1 MYTPTFSFT
10 KKEEKLEI
18 VKKITLNNDN
28 DINVTK
34 INNSSYSVEGILLK
48 TFLRADLNNFEGI
61 KRFSKQMKEI
71 GVDKALRD
79 SGAKSGDSVNIYD
92 YSFDFIDD

>member
-1 MYTPTFSFT
+1 MLSVLP
-10 KKEEKLEI
+10 KKKRKLEI
-18 VKKITLNNDN
+18 IKKITLNNDN
-28 DINVTK
+28 DIKVTK
-34 INNSSYSVEGILLK
+34 INNSSYSIEGKILKKL
-48 TFLRADLNNFEGI
+48 FLRADLNNFEGI

-79 SGAKSGDSVNIYD
+79 CGAKSGDSVIIYD